1 MSNIFCLI
9 QLKKTQTLYKVICNR
24 NFLAACDAFKLV
36 FLISFRPNNFSA
48 SSGIEVCQVGS
59 SVVLKQV
66 VCVLSTPDSG
76 KKFLAVLKFGNGL
89 TYRIKAGKRILPG
102 SLQGQQA
109 LLELEICE
117 FKEAKK
123 FMARVLS
130 VLAKGQTYTLH
141 CLQQQQQVV
150 TSENLTHGQVAA
162 AAVQGTAGQGP
173 AVKGTAVSQLQAPA
187 SKPPASLTAKKKTLW
202 KTVARFRT
210 FIVLKC
216 FTMLA
221 KQKPCCLPFDFIQVM
236 LMGKFSDLT
245 VNALIDIAVEYSDI
259 FQLLQNSFGEQLVQ
273 LKPLDSR
280 AVRQLLSLGTNV
292 KVHHNPQH
300 PYGANEHQHPDLAA
314 RVSVNTI
321 IMDGLEGHYYTQTG
335 ESVIVFSCG
344 SSQLFVTFAATAAM
358 RQQLPQGQSVTV
370 CLKIYAVG
378 PPEVHVD
385 PLALTAQLAPGQ
397 QIKLFTS
404 EGVWFNFSS
413 KGHLVPVSSDAMVP
427 STKKG
432 IQGNRSLEQS
442 KPVYGGAPSSHIDIP
457 LQPLVPSSLDAEGR
471 GNFKIIMYEYIHVI
485 YT

>member
-1 MSNIFCLI
+1 M
-9 QLKKTQTLYKVICNR
+9 
-24 NFLAACDAFKLV
+24 
-36 FLISFRPNNFSA
+36 
-48 SSGIEVCQVGS
+48 
-59 SVVLKQV
+59 VLKQV

-162 AAVQGTAGQGP
+162 AAVQGTAGQGPAVKGPPVKGLAVKGSDVKGSAVKGPAGQGP

-300 PYGANEHQHPDLAA
+300 PYGAKEHQHPDLAA

-344 SSQLFVTFAATAAM
+344 SSRLFVTFAATAAM

>member
-1 MSNIFCLI
+1 M
-9 QLKKTQTLYKVICNR
+9 
-24 NFLAACDAFKLV
+24 
-36 FLISFRPNNFSA
+36 
-48 SSGIEVCQVGS
+48 
-59 SVVLKQV
+59 VLKQV

-150 TSENLTHGQVAA
+150 ISENLTHGQVAA
-162 AAVQGTAGQGP
+162 AAVQGSAVKGPAVQGP

-300 PYGANEHQHPDLAA
+300 PYGAKEHQHPDLAA

-358 RQQLPQGQSVTV
+358 RQQLPQVQ
-370 CLKIYAVG
+370 
-378 PPEVHVD
+378 
-385 PLALTAQLAPGQ
+385 
-397 QIKLFTS
+397 
-404 EGVWFNFSS
+404 
-413 KGHLVPVSSDAMVP
+413 
-427 STKKG
+427 
-432 IQGNRSLEQS
+432 
-442 KPVYGGAPSSHIDIP
+442 
-457 LQPLVPSSLDAEGR
+457 
-471 GNFKIIMYEYIHVI
+471 
-485 YT
+485 

>member
-1 MSNIFCLI
+1 M
-9 QLKKTQTLYKVICNR
+9 
-24 NFLAACDAFKLV
+24 
-36 FLISFRPNNFSA
+36 
-48 SSGIEVCQVGS
+48 
-59 SVVLKQV
+59 VLKQV
-66 VCVLSTPDSG
+66 VCVLSTPDCG
-76 KKFLAVLKFGNGL
+76 KNFLAVLKFGNGL

-150 TSENLTHGQVAA
+150 ISENLTHGQVAA

-300 PYGANEHQHPDLAA
+300 PYGAKEHQHPDLAA

-370 CLKIYAVG
+370 CLKIFAVG